1 MSCLTAYLL
10 FYFHSYFFFAIVSL
24 AFLRTLRSLWTILK
38 YTPSKRNT
46 ISNDD
51 DGAERLLNFRENSPI
66 SFKTS
71 RSLIRYAPWFS
82 FSTFHFSV
90 CWHKFIQIMFK
101 WKRSMQL
108 WMCYH
113 DCRSSPPVRMS
124 RKSHIVGFFLIC
136 WQPM

>member
-10 FYFHSYFFFAIVSL
+10 FYFHSFFFTIVSF
-24 AFLRTLRSLWTILK
+24 AFLRTLRSLWTILI
-38 YTPSKRNT
+38 YTPTKRNT

-90 CWHKFIQIMFK
+90 CWHKFIQIMFE

-108 WMCYH
+108 WMCYFH
-113 DCRSSPPVRMS
+113 GRWWLPVRANS
-124 RKSHIVGFFLIC
+124 NIVCPHDNIWHI
-136 WQPM
+136 